1 MSSERVTL
9 QEQVENGHL
18 DTVPDDYL
26 VSEQDR
32 MKFEDNSCD
41 ARQLPVIEMDGVD
54 GERRGLVVQ
63 QIRSVCEEWGFFQV
77 KNHGVPSSLMK
88 RMQGEIREFFE
99 LPYEEKNKIR
109 ARTDGSTL
117 PDEGYSDRVGLKE
130 GSANWSDRLRL
141 YTLPAPSRRYELW
154 PKHPPSFRE
163 TLEEYCEEQDKL
175 MSRISELISEGLG
188 LRTSYLNDY
197 FAGKY
202 QQQMQ
207 VNYYP
212 PCPQPDVTMG
222 LRKHSDNNLL
232 TLILQDSTA
241 GLQVKKDGQWITV
254 KPTEGWFVVNVGD
267 QIEILSNGR
276 YRSAE
281 HRAFVSSKPRISIAT
296 FSMPSNETVVS
307 PIVELLGGKERP
319 KYRAISFSDFKE
331 SFYYAGWAKATTGKG
346 HLDHLLVSQD

>member
-1 MSSERVTL
+1 MPSERVTL
-9 QEQVENGHL
+9 QELVENGHL

-32 MKFEDNSCD
+32 VKFEDYSCD
-41 ARQLPVIEMDGVD
+41 ARELPVIDMVGVE
-54 GERRGLVVQ
+54 GERRDLVVQ

-77 KNHGVPSSLMK
+77 KNHGVSLPLMK
-88 RMQGEIREFFE
+88 RMQQEIREFFD

-109 ARTDGSTL
+109 ARFDGHVL
-117 PDEGYSDRVGLKE
+117 PDEGYSDRFGLKE

-141 YTLPAPSRRYELW
+141 YTLPASSRRYELW
-154 PKHPPSFRE
+154 PKHSPSFRE

-188 LRTSYLNDY
+188 LETSYLNDY

-202 QQQMQ
+202 QQQLQ

-232 TLILQDSTA
+232 TLILQDSTP

-254 KPTEGWFVVNVGD
+254 KPMEDWFVVNVGD

-276 YRSAE
+276 YTSAE
-281 HRAFVSSKPRISIAT
+281 HRAFVSSKPRMSIAT
-296 FSMPSNETVVS
+296 FSMPSNETVVG
-307 PIVELLGGKERP
+307 PILELLGTEEQP
-319 KYRAISFSDFKE
+319 KYRAISFSEFKD
-331 SFYYAGWAKATTGKG
+331 SFYYTGWATAPTGKG
-346 HLDHLLVSQD
+346 HLKHLLISQD